1 MSDSKK
7 KEQNKVKL
15 GNEVL
20 VKARI
25 FGISAFG
32 NPCVQ
37 FPCGVKALIKPEDIA
52 EVTKE
57 AEDELVN

>member
-20 VKARI
+20 IKARI
-25 FGISAFG
+25 FGISAAG

-37 FPCGVKALIKPEDIA
+37 FPCGVKALVKPEDLA

-57 AEDELVN
+57 ADE

>member
-1 MSDSKK
+1 MSNSKK
-7 KEQNKVKL
+7 TTEQKKVKL

-20 VKARI
+20 IKARI
-25 FGISAFG
+25 FGISAAG

-37 FPCGVKALIKPEDIA
+37 FPCGVKALVKAEDIV

-57 AEDELVN
+57 AENES

>member
-1 MSDSKK
+1 MSDSK
-7 KEQNKVKL
+7 KEQNKVKI

-20 VKARI
+20 IKARI
-25 FGISAFG
+25 FGISAAG

-37 FPCGVKALIKPEDIA
+37 FPCGVKALINPDDIV

-57 AEDELVN
+57 AEDE

>member
-1 MSDSKK
+1 MSNSKK
-7 KEQNKVKL
+7 DQKKVKL

-25 FGISAFG
+25 FGISAAG

-57 AEDELVN
+57 AEDE

>member
-7 KEQNKVKL
+7 KDQNKVKL

-25 FGISAFG
+25 FGISAAG

-57 AEDELVN
+57 VEE

>member
-1 MSDSKK
+1 MSNSKK
-7 KEQNKVKL
+7 EMDQNKVKL

-20 VKARI
+20 IKARI
-25 FGISAFG
+25 FGISAAG

-37 FPCGVKALIKPEDIA
+37 FPCGVKALVKPEDIA

-57 AEDELVN
+57 AEDD

>member
-20 VKARI
+20 IKARI
-25 FGISAFG
+25 FGISAAG
-32 NPCVQ
+32 NPFVQ
-37 FPCGVKALIKPEDIA
+37 FPCGVKALIKPEDIV

-57 AEDELVN
+57 AEE

>member
-20 VKARI
+20 IRAKI
-25 FGISAFG
+25 FGISASG

-37 FPCGVKALIKPEDIA
+37 FPCGAKALIKSEDIV

-57 AEDELVN
+57 AEE

>member
-1 MSDSKK
+1 MSNSK

-20 VKARI
+20 IKARI
-25 FGISAFG
+25 FGISAAG

-37 FPCGVKALIKPEDIA
+37 FPCGVKALVKPEDIV

-57 AEDELVN
+57 AEDD

>member
-7 KEQNKVKL
+7 KDKNKVKL

-20 VKARI
+20 IKARI
-25 FGISAFG
+25 FGISAAG

-37 FPCGVKALIKPEDIA
+37 FPCGVKALVKAEDIV

-57 AEDELVN
+57 AEE